1 MKRQHN
7 TATTLRSKWAAIP
20 GVAFPTEATAAPRA
34 PRAAKR
40 TTSANPNH
48 RPRLYLQHPDLYTS
62 HGTRRRYPIGTPTD
76 PQWVNSAAALA
87 ILGLSRARLWYYTK
101 KYNVATCRYSD
112 PQNPQHIR
120 IYYRADELLAIRPH
134 IHGRTGRPPRQK

>member
-7 TATTLRSKWAAIP
+7 TATTLRNQWAAIP
-20 GVAFPTEATAAPRA
+20 GVAFPTEATTTHTA

-40 TTSANPNH
+40 TTSANPSH
-48 RPRLYLQHPDLYTS
+48 RPRRYLAHPDLYTAR
-62 HGTRRRYPIGTPTD
+62 GTRRRYPIGTPD
-76 PQWVNSAAALA
+76 PQWLDAAAALA
-87 ILGLSRARLWYYTK
+87 ILGLSRARLWYYAK

-120 IYYRADELLAIRPH
+120 IYYREAELLAILPRIP
-134 IHGRTGRPPRQK
+134 RRVGRPPRSK